1 MLTGFHEG
9 AFCFM
14 FLLFFQDLRDS
25 PLRSNM
31 AARKKTPRTTG
42 RKRKSCELEVGR
54 SLFKPIAVV
63 V

>member
-1 MLTGFHEG
+1 
-9 AFCFM
+9 M
-14 FLLFFQDLRDS
+14 FLLFFQDLRAS

-63 V
+63 G